1 MKIVLAILFIVQVAI
16 GSDTSIDAV
25 DIKITGILHNEV
37 EQMSGRSGDETLPS
51 QTNSY
56 SSLYAHLLV
65 NYDFNE
71 NIFVSFGTK
80 GNIVFG
86 EDTYTIPMY
95 LRGKMTSDNINKA
108 IVSEASINYDNGF
121 FSLNAGRQNVNY
133 DWLLGSIDGVLAMI
147 GSDEEIS
154 LRFFWFENYVN
165 LQYNYYSKINNIN
178 DNKGMYGAVA
188 KVNKNEFEFS
198 LFNYYVQ
205 DLRNILG
212 GHINYIHNNLGINI
226 SYTSAIALDL
236 ALYDYDES
244 FLNGSIEML
253 YNQHYIEVGFS
264 KTGENGLLA
273 MIQMGSFMF
282 GQFYLSN
289 QVDREGS
296 LNGFLKYIHANNRW
310 RFELIGGVSR
320 YDNSFIEIQKALISK
335 EIDLYVKYKFNNNFS
350 VDLGAMIMDVDERDP
365 LQVDQS
371 LIMLNMVFNYE
382 NY

>member
-1 MKIVLAILFIVQVAI
+1 MKIAFAIFFIMHVALC
-16 GSDTSIDAV
+16 SDTSIDAV
-25 DIKITGILHNEV
+25 DIKLTGILHNEA
-37 EQMSGRSGDETLPS
+37 ERMSGRFGDETLPS

-71 NIFVSFGTK
+71 NIFVSLGAK
-80 GNIVFG
+80 GNRVLD

-95 LRGKMTSDNINKA
+95 LRGKMTSESIDQA
-108 IVSEASINYDNGF
+108 IISEASINYDNEL
-121 FSLNAGRQNVNY
+121 FSLNIGRQNVNY
-133 DWLLGSIDGVLAMI
+133 DWLLGSIDGILAML
-147 GSDEEIS
+147 GSDDEMS
-154 LRFFWFENYVN
+154 LRLFWFENYVN
-165 LQYNYYSKINNIN
+165 LQYNYYAKINNIN
-178 DNKGMYGAVA
+178 ANKGMYGAVA
-188 KVNKNEFEFS
+188 KVNKNEFELS

-212 GHINYIHNNLGINI
+212 GHINYIYNNLGINI
-226 SYTSAIALDL
+226 SYTSATALDL

-244 FLNGSIEML
+244 FLNGSIEVL
-253 YNQHYIEVGFS
+253 YYQHYIEAGFS

-289 QVDREGS
+289 QVDRQNA

-320 YDNSFIEIQKALISK
+320 YDNSFIEIQKALSSK
-335 EIDLYVKYKFNNNFS
+335 EIDVYVKYKFNKNFS